1 MIKTQIQLDEWQY
14 DAVKRLGSQSSRSMA
29 EVIRE
34 GVSLLLKRNS
44 AQPHHDL
51 KQLAGKYRAVDPT
64 DLKDHDRHWAE
75 SIR

>member
-14 DAVKRLGSQSSRSMA
+14 DAVKKLGSQSSRSMA

-34 GVSLLLKRNS
+34 GVSLLLKKNS
-44 AQPHHDL
+44 GAIGRDL
-51 KQLAGKYRAVDPT
+51 KQLAGKYRAGDVA
-64 DLKDHDRHWAE
+64 DLKEHDRHWTE